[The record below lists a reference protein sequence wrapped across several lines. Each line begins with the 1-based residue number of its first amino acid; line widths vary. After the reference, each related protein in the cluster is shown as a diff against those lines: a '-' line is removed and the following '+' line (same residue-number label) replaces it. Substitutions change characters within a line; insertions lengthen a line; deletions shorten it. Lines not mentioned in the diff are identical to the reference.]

1 MNGVVLVNM
10 PFGSFRQPSL
20 AIGLL
25 KATLAPLDVP
35 VTVLDATLDFA
46 AMISP
51 HVYDAITVWPA
62 VDLLGDRIFAAALPF
77 PPRQTA
83 AEYEAQI
90 LAGGTPEHAISY
102 FGKMPLDD
110 GLRDAIRGAG
120 AQVAELLDRCLAE
133 VMAAR
138 PLVVGFTSM
147 SGQHAASLALAA
159 RVKAARP
166 SACVVF
172 GGASCRG
179 EMGAELL
186 RSYPFVD
193 AVAVGEGEE
202 ALPELV
208 RRRRAGEPLAGV
220 PGLRTAAAS
229 DERQAASGPDE
240 APVLVD
246 LDRVPWPD
254 YADYFARLAAS
265 PLRDAFTPRIPFE
278 TSRGCWWGE
287 RSRCSF
293 CGQASEA
300 MTYRVKKG
308 EQALRELEELT
319 RRHPSCPVFVTDEI
333 FSPSYFEDFFPHLQ
347 ERIPDVRMVYLQTR
361 PTLTR
366 QQLRALVRSGVRRLE
381 VGIESLST
389 PVLTLMRKGTT
400 ALRCVQL
407 LKWAR
412 ESGLDVVWNFLW
424 GLPGERAQ
432 EYERMAALVPLITHL
447 QPPNT
452 VGAFRLDRFS
462 PLFED
467 PESHGMSDVL
477 PYPAYGYVY
486 DLPPDALARLAYSFH
501 FSYRP
506 PQRVSRYT
514 APLAARIAEWKA
526 HYPRGT
532 LSYVDDGVKLTLSD
546 RRPGF
551 DPDELTVLDAE
562 HRMLYLACDGVQT
575 DGALATLLA
584 RATRQD
590 VGVGEVET
598 LLQPLVEQGLML
610 REARTYLALGLPPST
625 EFDDTLRG
633 SPPAANADDLLY
645 TSLHQSAAHSK
656 EALMPTLH
664 DSTKGPEIQAAL
676 DGFVLG
682 WPDVSTSKM
691 FGSLAYRARGV
702 LFAMI
707 GGEGLILTKLL
718 PEQRENAAGEHDAHP
733 FVGRGKE
740 VPAWIEFSLENAAGV
755 ATLESTI
762 RDAYENALTE
772 ADCAGKS

>member
-20 AIGLL
+20 ALGLL
-25 KATLAPLDVP
+25 KATLAPLDLA
-35 VTVLDATLDFA
+35 VTVCDATLDFA

-51 HVYDAITVWPA
+51 GAYDAIIAWPA
-62 VDLLGDRIFAAALPF
+62 VDLLGDRLFAAALPS

-83 AEYEAQI
+83 DEYEAQI
-90 LAGGTPEHAISY
+90 LAGGAPEHAIPH

-110 GLRDAIRGAG
+110 GHREAIQGAG
-120 AQVAELLDRCLAE
+120 AKVAEMLDGCLAE

-138 PLVVGFTSM
+138 PQVVGFTSM

-159 RVKAARP
+159 RVKAALP

-186 RSYPFVD
+186 RSFPFVD

-202 ALPELV
+202 VLPELV
-208 RRRRAGEPLAGV
+208 RRRLEGRPLTGV
-220 PGLRTAAAS
+220 PGLHTAAVS
-229 DERQAASGPDE
+229 DERQASSGPGE
-240 APVLVD
+240 APALVD

-254 YADYFARLAAS
+254 HADYFARHAAS
-265 PLRDAFTPRIPFE
+265 PLRGAFTPRLPFE

-308 EQALRELEELT
+308 EQALCELEALT
-319 RRHPSCPVFVTDEI
+319 RRHPSLPVFVTDEI

-347 ERIPDVRMVYLQTR
+347 ERIPGVQLVYLQTR

-366 QQLRALVRSGVRRLE
+366 EQLRALVSSGVRRLE

-389 PVLTLMRKGTT
+389 LVLTLMRKGTT
-400 ALRCVQL
+400 GLRCVQL

-412 ESGLDVVWNFLW
+412 ESDLDVVWNFLW
-424 GLPGERAQ
+424 GLPGERPE
-432 EYERMAALVPLITHL
+432 EYERMAALIPLLTHL

-467 PESHGMSDVL
+467 PESHGVTDIR
-477 PYPAYGYVY
+477 PCPAYGYAY
-486 DLPPDALARLAYSFH
+486 DLPPDSLARLAYHFR
-501 FSYRP
+501 FSYRSL
-506 PQRVSRYT
+506 QRVSRYT
-514 APLAARIAEWKA
+514 AALAARVVEWKA
-526 HYPRGT
+526 CYPHAA
-532 LSYVDDGVKLTLSD
+532 LNYVDDGVKLTLID

-575 DGALATLLA
+575 DRALATLLA
-584 RATRQD
+584 RAKQPD
-590 VGVGEVET
+590 VVGGGEVEA

-610 REARTYLALGLPPST
+610 HEGSSYLALGLPLSAEPRDTPRESPS
-625 EFDDTLRG
+625 RG
-633 SPPAANADDLLY
+633 
-645 TSLHQSAAHSK
+645 
-656 EALMPTLH
+656 E
-664 DSTKGPEIQAAL
+664 
-676 DGFVLG
+676 
-682 WPDVSTSKM
+682 
-691 FGSLAYRARGV
+691 RG
-702 LFAMI
+702 
-707 GGEGLILTKLL
+707 
-718 PEQRENAAGEHDAHP
+718 
-733 FVGRGKE
+733 
-740 VPAWIEFSLENAAGV
+740 
-755 ATLESTI
+755 
-762 RDAYENALTE
+762 
-772 ADCAGKS
+772 

>member
-20 AIGLL
+20 ALGLL

-51 HVYDAITVWPA
+51 RVYDAIIAWPA
-62 VDLLGDRIFAAALPF
+62 VDLLGDRIFAAALPS

-83 AEYEAQI
+83 DEYEAQI
-90 LAGGTPEHAISY
+90 LAGGAPEHAIPY

-110 GLRDAIRGAG
+110 GLRDAIRDAG
-120 AQVAELLDRCLAE
+120 AKVAELLDRCVAE
-133 VMAAR
+133 VMAVR

-159 RVKAARP
+159 RVKTAQP
-166 SACVVF
+166 STCLVF

-186 RSYPFVD
+186 RSFPFAD

-202 ALPELV
+202 VLPELV
-208 RRRRAGEPLAGV
+208 RRRLAGEPLAAV
-220 PGLRTAAAS
+220 PGLRTAGAP
-229 DERQAASGPDE
+229 DDRPAASGPDE
-240 APVLVD
+240 APALVD

-254 YADYFARLAAS
+254 HADYFARLATS

-333 FSPSYFEDFFPHLQ
+333 FSPSYFEDFFPKLQ
-347 ERIPDVRMVYLQTR
+347 ERIPDVQMVYLQTR

-366 QQLRALVRSGVRRLE
+366 EQLRSLVRSGVRRLE

-389 PVLTLMRKGTT
+389 PALTLMRKGTT

-412 ESGLDVVWNFLW
+412 ESGVDVVWNFLW
-424 GLPGERAQ
+424 GLPGEQ
-432 EYERMAALVPLITHL
+432 PEEYERMAALVPLITHL

-467 PESHGMSDVL
+467 SESHGVTDVR

-514 APLAARIAEWKA
+514 APLAARVAEWKA
-526 HYPRGT
+526 YYPRGM
-532 LSYVDDGVKLTLSD
+532 LSYVDDGMKLTLID

-562 HRMLYLACDGVQT
+562 HRLLYLACDGVQT
-575 DGALATLLA
+575 DRALATLLA
-584 RATRQD
+584 DTTSRE
-590 VGVGEVET
+590 VGAGEVET
-598 LLQPLVEQGLML
+598 LLRPLVDLGLML
-610 REARTYLALGLPPST
+610 REGHSYLALGLPPST
-625 EFDDTLRG
+625 ESDDTLRE
-633 SPPAANADDLLY
+633 SAPAAD
-645 TSLHQSAAHSK
+645 
-656 EALMPTLH
+656 
-664 DSTKGPEIQAAL
+664 
-676 DGFVLG
+676 
-682 WPDVSTSKM
+682 
-691 FGSLAYRARGV
+691 R
-702 LFAMI
+702 
-707 GGEGLILTKLL
+707 
-718 PEQRENAAGEHDAHP
+718 
-733 FVGRGKE
+733 
-740 VPAWIEFSLENAAGV
+740 
-755 ATLESTI
+755 
-762 RDAYENALTE
+762 
-772 ADCAGKS
+772 

>member
-20 AIGLL
+20 ALGLL

-35 VTVLDATLDFA
+35 VTVLDATVDFA

-51 HVYDAITVWPA
+51 RVYDAIIAWPA
-62 VDLLGDRIFAAALPF
+62 VDLLGDRIFAAALPS

-83 AEYEAQI
+83 DEYEAQI
-90 LAGGTPEHAISY
+90 LAGGAPEHAIPY

-110 GLRDAIRGAG
+110 GLRDALRGAR
-120 AQVAELLDRCLAE
+120 AKVAELLDRSFAE

-186 RSYPFVD
+186 RSFPFVD

-202 ALPELV
+202 VLPELV
-208 RRRRAGEPLAGV
+208 RRRLEGEPLAGV
-220 PGLRTAAAS
+220 PGLRTAVAS
-229 DERQAASGPDE
+229 DERQASGGPDE
-240 APVLVD
+240 APALVD

-254 YADYFARLAAS
+254 HADYFSRLAKS
-265 PLRDAFTPRIPFE
+265 PLRGAFTPRLPFE

-287 RSRCSF
+287 KSRCSF

-308 EQALRELEELT
+308 EQALRELQELAQ
-319 RRHPSCPVFVTDEI
+319 RHPSCPVFVTDEI
-333 FSPSYFEDFFPHLQ
+333 LSPSYFENFFPALQ
-347 ERIPDVRMVYLQTR
+347 ERIPDVQIVYLQTR

-366 QQLRALVRSGVRRLE
+366 EQLRSLVSSGVRRLE

-412 ESGLDVVWNFLW
+412 ESGLDVVWNFIW
-424 GLPGERAQ
+424 GLPGEHPE
-432 EYERMAALVPLITHL
+432 EYERMTALIPLITHL

-462 PLFED
+462 PMFED
-467 PESHGMSDVL
+467 PESHEVTDIR

-486 DLPPDALARLAYSFH
+486 DLPPEALARLAYSFH
-501 FSYRP
+501 FNYRP
-506 PQRVSRYT
+506 PQEVSRYT

-526 HYPRGT
+526 HHPRAT
-532 LSYVDDGVKLTLSD
+532 LSYIDDGVKLSLIE

-562 HRMLYLACDGVQT
+562 HRVLYLACDGVQT
-575 DGALATLLA
+575 DRALATLLA
-584 RATRQD
+584 RATRRD
-590 VGVGEVET
+590 VGAGEVET
-598 LLQPLVEQGLML
+598 LLQPLVEQGHML
-610 REARTYLALGLPPST
+610 REARSYLALGLPLST
-625 EFDDTLRG
+625 EFDDALRE
-633 SPPAANADDLLY
+633 SAPTAD
-645 TSLHQSAAHSK
+645 
-656 EALMPTLH
+656 
-664 DSTKGPEIQAAL
+664 
-676 DGFVLG
+676 
-682 WPDVSTSKM
+682 
-691 FGSLAYRARGV
+691 
-702 LFAMI
+702 
-707 GGEGLILTKLL
+707 
-718 PEQRENAAGEHDAHP
+718 
-733 FVGRGKE
+733 
-740 VPAWIEFSLENAAGV
+740 
-755 ATLESTI
+755 
-762 RDAYENALTE
+762 
-772 ADCAGKS
+772 

>member
-20 AIGLL
+20 ALGLL
-25 KATLAPLDVP
+25 KATLAPLDVA

-51 HVYDAITVWPA
+51 RVYDAITAWPA
-62 VDLLGDRIFAAALPF
+62 VDLLGDRIFAAALPS
-77 PPRQTA
+77 PPRQPA
-83 AEYEAQI
+83 DEYEAQI
-90 LAGGTPEHAISY
+90 LAGGAPEHAIPH

-110 GLRDAIRGAG
+110 GLREAIQGAG
-120 AQVAELLDRCLAE
+120 AKVAELLDGCLAE

-138 PLVVGFTSM
+138 PQVVGFTSM

-159 RVKAARP
+159 RVKAALP

-186 RSYPFVD
+186 RSFPFVD

-202 ALPELV
+202 VLPELV
-208 RRRRAGEPLAGV
+208 RRRLEGRPLTGV
-220 PGLRTAAAS
+220 PGLHTAAVS
-229 DERQAASGPDE
+229 DERQASSGPGE
-240 APVLVD
+240 APALVD

-254 YADYFARLAAS
+254 HADYFARHAAS
-265 PLRDAFTPRIPFE
+265 PLRGAFTPRLPFE

-308 EQALRELEELT
+308 EQALCELEALT
-319 RRHPSCPVFVTDEI
+319 RRHPSLPVFVTDEI
-333 FSPSYFEDFFPHLQ
+333 LSPSYFEDFFPHLQ
-347 ERIPDVRMVYLQTR
+347 ERIPGVQLVYLQTR

-366 QQLRALVRSGVRRLE
+366 EQLRALVSSGVRRLE

-400 ALRCVQL
+400 GLRCVQL

-412 ESGLDVVWNFLW
+412 ESDLDVVWNFLW
-424 GLPGERAQ
+424 GLPGERPE
-432 EYERMAALVPLITHL
+432 EYERMAALIPLLTHL

-467 PESHGMSDVL
+467 PESHGVTDIR
-477 PYPAYGYVY
+477 PCPAYGYAY
-486 DLPPDALARLAYSFH
+486 DLPPDSLARLAYHFR
-501 FSYRP
+501 FSYRS

-514 APLAARIAEWKA
+514 AALAARVVEWKA
-526 HYPRGT
+526 CYPHAA
-532 LSYVDDGVKLTLSD
+532 LNYVDDGVKLTLID

-575 DGALATLLA
+575 DRALATLLA
-584 RATRQD
+584 RAKQPD
-590 VGVGEVET
+590 VVGGGEVEA

-610 REARTYLALGLPPST
+610 HEGSSYLALGLPLSAEPRDTPRESPS
-625 EFDDTLRG
+625 RG
-633 SPPAANADDLLY
+633 
-645 TSLHQSAAHSK
+645 
-656 EALMPTLH
+656 E
-664 DSTKGPEIQAAL
+664 
-676 DGFVLG
+676 
-682 WPDVSTSKM
+682 
-691 FGSLAYRARGV
+691 RG
-702 LFAMI
+702 
-707 GGEGLILTKLL
+707 
-718 PEQRENAAGEHDAHP
+718 
-733 FVGRGKE
+733 
-740 VPAWIEFSLENAAGV
+740 
-755 ATLESTI
+755 
-762 RDAYENALTE
+762 
-772 ADCAGKS
+772 

>member
-20 AIGLL
+20 ALGLL
-25 KATLAPLDVP
+25 KATLAPLDLA
-35 VTVLDATLDFA
+35 VTVCDATLDFA

-51 HVYDAITVWPA
+51 GAYDAIIAWPA
-62 VDLLGDRIFAAALPF
+62 VDLLGDRLFAAALPS
-77 PPRQTA
+77 PPRQTFD
-83 AEYEAQI
+83 EYEAQI
-90 LAGGTPEHAISY
+90 LSGRAPEHAIPY
-102 FGKMPLDD
+102 FGKVPLDD

-120 AQVAELLDRCLAE
+120 ANVAALLDRCLAE
-133 VMAAR
+133 VLAAR

-159 RVKAARP
+159 RVKVALP

-186 RSYPFVD
+186 RSFPFVD

-208 RRRRAGEPLAGV
+208 RRRLAGEPLAGV
-220 PGLRTAAAS
+220 PGLLTAAAS
-229 DERQAASGPDE
+229 DERQVAVGPDE
-240 APVLVD
+240 APALVD
-246 LDRVPWPD
+246 LDRVSWPD
-254 YADYFARLAAS
+254 HADYFSRLATS
-265 PLRDAFTPRIPFE
+265 PLRDAFTPRLPFE

-300 MTYRVKKG
+300 MTYRVKRG

-319 RRHPSCPVFVTDEI
+319 RRHPSLPVFVTDEI
-333 FSPSYFEDFFPHLQ
+333 FSPSYFENFFPHLR
-347 ERIPDVRMVYLQTR
+347 ERIPDLQMVYLQTR

-366 QQLRALVRSGVRRLE
+366 EQLRTLVSSGVRRLE

-400 ALRCVQL
+400 GLRCVQL

-412 ESGLDVVWNFLW
+412 ESDLDVVWNFLW
-424 GLPGERAQ
+424 GLPGERPE

-467 PESHGMSDVL
+467 PESNGVTDVR

-486 DLPPDALARLAYSFH
+486 DLPAAALARLAYSFY
-501 FSYRP
+501 FSYRA
-506 PQRVSRYT
+506 PQRVTRYT
-514 APLAARIAEWKA
+514 AQLAARVAEWKA
-526 HYPRGT
+526 CYPRAT
-532 LSYVDDGVKLTLSD
+532 LTYVDDGVKLTLSD

-575 DGALATLLA
+575 DRALATLLA
-584 RATRQD
+584 RATKRD
-590 VGVGEVET
+590 IGGGEVET
-598 LLQPLVEQGLML
+598 MLQPLVEQGLML
-610 REARTYLALGLPPST
+610 REGSSYLALGLPLSA
-625 EFDDTLRG
+625 ESDEALRED
-633 SPPAANADDLLY
+633 PPAAD
-645 TSLHQSAAHSK
+645 
-656 EALMPTLH
+656 
-664 DSTKGPEIQAAL
+664 
-676 DGFVLG
+676 
-682 WPDVSTSKM
+682 
-691 FGSLAYRARGV
+691 R
-702 LFAMI
+702 
-707 GGEGLILTKLL
+707 
-718 PEQRENAAGEHDAHP
+718 
-733 FVGRGKE
+733 
-740 VPAWIEFSLENAAGV
+740 
-755 ATLESTI
+755 
-762 RDAYENALTE
+762 
-772 ADCAGKS
+772 

>member
-20 AIGLL
+20 ALGLL
-25 KATLAPLDVP
+25 KATLAPLDVA

-51 HVYDAITVWPA
+51 RVYDAITAWPA
-62 VDLLGDRIFAAALPF
+62 VDLLGDRIFAAALPS
-77 PPRQTA
+77 PPRQPA
-83 AEYEAQI
+83 DEYEAQI
-90 LAGGTPEHAISY
+90 LAGGAPEHAIPH

-110 GLRDAIRGAG
+110 GLREAIQGAG
-120 AQVAELLDRCLAE
+120 AKVAELLDGCLAE

-138 PLVVGFTSM
+138 PQVVGFTSM

-159 RVKAARP
+159 RVKAALP

-186 RSYPFVD
+186 RSFPFVD

-202 ALPELV
+202 VLPELV
-208 RRRRAGEPLAGV
+208 RRRLEGRPLTGV
-220 PGLRTAAAS
+220 PGLHTAAVS
-229 DERQAASGPDE
+229 DERQASSGPGE
-240 APVLVD
+240 APALVD

-254 YADYFARLAAS
+254 HADYFARHAAS
-265 PLRDAFTPRIPFE
+265 PLRGAFTPRLPFE

-308 EQALRELEELT
+308 EQALCELEALT
-319 RRHPSCPVFVTDEI
+319 RRHPSLPVFVTDEI

-347 ERIPDVRMVYLQTR
+347 ERIPGVQLVYLQTR

-366 QQLRALVRSGVRRLE
+366 EQLRALVSSGVRRLE

-400 ALRCVQL
+400 GLRCVQL

-412 ESGLDVVWNFLW
+412 ESDLDVVWNFLW
-424 GLPGERAQ
+424 GLPGERPE
-432 EYERMAALVPLITHL
+432 EYERMAALIPLLTHL

-467 PESHGMSDVL
+467 PESHGVTDIR
-477 PYPAYGYVY
+477 PCPAYGYAY
-486 DLPPDALARLAYSFH
+486 DLPPDSLARLAYHFR
-501 FSYRP
+501 FSYRS

-514 APLAARIAEWKA
+514 AALAARVVEWKA
-526 HYPRGT
+526 CYPHAA
-532 LSYVDDGVKLTLSD
+532 LNYVDDGVKLTLID

-575 DGALATLLA
+575 DRALATLLA
-584 RATRQD
+584 RAKQPD
-590 VGVGEVET
+590 VVGGGEVEA

-610 REARTYLALGLPPST
+610 HEGSSYLALGLPLSAEPRATPRESPS
-625 EFDDTLRG
+625 RG
-633 SPPAANADDLLY
+633 
-645 TSLHQSAAHSK
+645 
-656 EALMPTLH
+656 EC
-664 DSTKGPEIQAAL
+664 G
-676 DGFVLG
+676 
-682 WPDVSTSKM
+682 
-691 FGSLAYRARGV
+691 
-702 LFAMI
+702 
-707 GGEGLILTKLL
+707 
-718 PEQRENAAGEHDAHP
+718 
-733 FVGRGKE
+733 
-740 VPAWIEFSLENAAGV
+740 
-755 ATLESTI
+755 
-762 RDAYENALTE
+762 
-772 ADCAGKS
+772 